1 MKKKKRPS
9 ILAYYFPNWHVDP
22 RNEKWHGTGWTEW
35 NVTRCAVPRFD
46 GHDQPKKP
54 LWGYEDEADPAVMAK
69 KTDAASAHG
78 IDGFMFDWYFYD
90 DGPYRNRCIEEGF
103 FKAPNAG
110 KMKFAV
116 MWCNHNAIQAHP
128 GCRAFPRPVLC
139 GGETTC
145 ELFHKATQYCIDHY
159 FGHPSYLK
167 VDGKIYFSIYKIDK
181 MVKELGGTA
190 VTRELLDDFRA
201 RVAAAG
207 LGELHLN
214 AVYVG
219 YRWANSRFDAA
230 ESAAVNTLTKE
241 LGVDSR
247 SGHTWFWT
255 QEGFPCIDYAGVAK
269 ENVECYTHF
278 SKDFDLPY
286 NPVYQ
291 VGWDSSPRAV
301 ASDVWEFG
309 EYPFLPVFES
319 APASFEKYL
328 QEAKKFCESDDFTGD
343 FLMLHSWNEWT
354 EGTYLEPDERYKFAY
369 LEAIRNTFGLK
380 EE

>member
-69 KTDAASAHG
+69 KTDAAFAHG

-90 DGPYRNRCIEEGF
+90 DVPYRNRCIEEGF

-139 GGETTC
+139 GGETTS
-145 ELFHKATQYCIDHY
+145 ELFRKATQYCIDHY

-167 VDGKIYFSIYKIDK
+167 VDGKIYFP
-181 MVKELGGTA
+181 
-190 VTRELLDDFRA
+190 F
-201 RVAAAG
+201 
-207 LGELHLN
+207 
-214 AVYVG
+214 
-219 YRWANSRFDAA
+219 
-230 ESAAVNTLTKE
+230 TK
-241 LGVDSR
+241 S
-247 SGHTWFWT
+247 TKW
-255 QEGFPCIDYAGVAK
+255 
-269 ENVECYTHF
+269 
-278 SKDFDLPY
+278 
-286 NPVYQ
+286 
-291 VGWDSSPRAV
+291 
-301 ASDVWEFG
+301 
-309 EYPFLPVFES
+309 
-319 APASFEKYL
+319 
-328 QEAKKFCESDDFTGD
+328 
-343 FLMLHSWNEWT
+343 
-354 EGTYLEPDERYKFAY
+354 
-369 LEAIRNTFGLK
+369 
-380 EE
+380 